1 MDVLRTAI
9 VIGFAALLSACS
21 AGTRSLTP
29 ELPALPLQ
37 APHQATQAPVVS
49 VGGRLHVGA
58 DVAPPAGA
66 LPVAAHHGEV
76 RVSHGSVRDGVG
88 KEELIAYLLAD
99 AASYADPEEEPGT
112 DPQLLPGGLI
122 TRFAA
127 MPPTVRVAAGTPP
140 ELLDETVRVVQA
152 INAALPRDWQL
163 GFGDVRTPAD
173 FPAPGDG
180 EILVTFGRQADLP
193 PEVVPPMGED
203 IGLAEP
209 RYSIVPT
216 GDPAMPWTIEI
227 VGGRIRVDPS
237 QTSGLERLGVIAHEL
252 IHLLGRGHV
261 DPERFPETLMV
272 AGGSEELSVH
282 VLHPLDREAL
292 LAVYGRTAPGI
303 PLGRF
308 PDALGPWSETSMHVH
323 GAIDGEDGEISF
335 GAALRNGL
343 SQPWAEGPTP
353 NAHLEDNA
361 SLSGSV
367 RWTGRVVGLTPRS
380 ETVSGV
386 AKLVVDVAT
395 LLGSVDFTD
404 LEHWEVGVA
413 PGGVGTGSVWL
424 DGDLSYRIEV
434 LGNTFIQTGGDEGS
448 VTGAFFDPDHEGM
461 GGVVVRDDLSAGF
474 GGRR

>member
-1 MDVLRTAI
+1 MDVSRTAI
-9 VIGFAALLSACS
+9 VIGFAALLSAC
-21 AGTRSLTP
+21 GTRTGSFVP

-37 APHQATQAPVVS
+37 APHHAAQAPVAS

-58 DVAPPAGA
+58 DVAPPAET
-66 LPVAAHHGEV
+66 LRVAARHGEV
-76 RVSHGSVRDGVG
+76 RISHGSVRDGVG
-88 KEELIAYLLAD
+88 RAELIAYILAD
-99 AASYADPEEEPGT
+99 AASYADPEEESDSGVQLQT
-112 DPQLLPGGLI
+112 DGLI
-122 TRFAA
+122 ARFAA
-127 MPPTVRVAAGTPP
+127 TPPTVRVAEGTSP

-163 GFGDVRTPAD
+163 GFSEVPNPSE
-173 FPAPGDG
+173 FPGPGDG

-193 PEVVPPMGED
+193 PGAVPPMGED

-227 VGGRIRVDPS
+227 VGGRIQVDPS

-292 LAVYGRTAPGI
+292 LAIYDRTEPGI
-303 PLGRF
+303 QPDRF
-308 PDALGPWSETSMHVH
+308 PDVLGPWSEMSMHVH
-323 GAIDGEDGEISF
+323 GAIDAEDGEISF

-343 SQPWAEGPTP
+343 SQPWAEGPAP

-361 SLSGSV
+361 SLSGRV

-380 ETVSGV
+380 EAVSGV
-386 AKLVVDVAT
+386 ANLVVDVAT
-395 LLGSVDFTD
+395 LLGTVDFTD
-404 LEHWEVGVA
+404 LEHWDVGVA
-413 PGGVGTGSVWL
+413 PGMVGSGGVWL

-434 LGNTFIQTGGDEGS
+434 LGNTFIQTGGDRGT
-448 VTGAFFDPDHEGM
+448 VTGAFFDPGHEGM